1 MSESQ
6 FSKPH
11 LKIFS
16 FNVWRFNNLMSNKVK
31 KAGVL
36 LSLPLLATTVL
47 NTPVTVMAAGNN
59 DSAPVAKPVVAIP
72 EGVTKVTSVEGIT
85 EYQLKNGLR
94 VLLFP
99 DPSKPTITVNIT
111 YMVGSRHEN
120 YGETGM
126 AHLLEHLVFKGTPK
140 HPDIPKELTEHG
152 TRPNGTTWFDRTNYY
167 ETFQATDENL
177 NWALD
182 LEADRMVNSFIA
194 KKDLDSEMTVV
205 RNEFE
210 SGENSPQS
218 VLTER
223 MLSTAFL
230 WHNYGNTTIGA
241 RADLENVPIDRL
253 QAFYRNYYQPD
264 NAVLT
269 VAGKFDEEK
278 TLKLIDKYFSPIPK
292 PTRQIQKTYTAEP
305 TQDGE
310 RLVTLR
316 RTGDVQLVGAIY
328 HTAPGSHPDFA
339 AVDILSQ
346 ILGDFNAGRLR
357 KALVETKKASIAY
370 GGNFQLREPGVLLF
384 GAEVRQEQSLDEAK
398 DIMIKTIENFLT
410 EPPTQE
416 EVDRARTSLLKEVDL
431 TLNDPT
437 RVGLTL
443 NEFQAMGDWRLFFLH
458 RDRLKKVT
466 VDDVKKVAAAYLKSS
481 NRTLGMFIPTPKPD
495 RAEIPD
501 TPDVAA
507 MVKDYKGAEAV
518 ASGEAFDPS
527 PGNIESRTARL
538 NAGGI
543 KLALLPKKTRG
554 ASVKVSLAFHLGD
567 EKSLSGKATAGQFA
581 GQMLMRGT
589 TKRTRQQIQ
598 EEFDKLKARAFVFG
612 GATQAGGSI
621 DTTRE
626 NLPAVLNLIVEIL
639 REPAF
644 DANEFEQLKQ
654 EQLAAIEQQR
664 SEPDSIGSTEFQRLM
679 NPYPKDDVRYLAT
692 PDENIAAIKA
702 LKLEDV
708 KNFYQD
714 FYGASKA
721 EIAVVGDFDDKQIT
735 QLINE
740 KLGNWKSKT
749 QPQRIPSPYQQ
760 SQVVNKSFE
769 TPDKANGFFIA
780 GMTLNIQDND
790 PDYAALLLGNYM
802 LGGGFLNSRLAV
814 RIRQKEGIS
823 YGVGSQLFANAQDK
837 SGAFISFAIYAPENV
852 KRLEAAFKEE
862 IEKMLK
868 DGFTSEEIA
877 AAKSGFLQS
886 RQVSR
891 AQDNELAGRLS
902 RYLFIDRTLNF
913 DQELDARIGALTNEQ
928 ILNAMRKHIDPNKI
942 TIIKAGDFANKP
954 AK

>member
-1 MSESQ
+1 
-6 FSKPH
+6 
-11 LKIFS
+11 
-16 FNVWRFNNLMSNKVK
+16 MSNKIR

-36 LSLPLLATTVL
+36 LSLPLLATTIFITPIMATAANN
-47 NTPVTVMAAGNN
+47 NTSVT
-59 DSAPVAKPVVAIP
+59 KPLTIP
-72 EGVTKVTSVEGIT
+72 EGVVKVTSVEGIT

-140 HPDIPKELTEHG
+140 HPNIPKELTEHG
-152 TRPNGTTWFDRTNYY
+152 TRPNGTTSFDRTNYF
-167 ETFQATDENL
+167 ETFQATNENL
-177 NWALD
+177 EWALD
-182 LEADRMVNSFIA
+182 LESDRMVNSFIA
-194 KKDLDSEMTVV
+194 RKDLDSEMTVV

-210 SGENSPQS
+210 QGENSPQN

-264 NAVLT
+264 NSVLT

-278 TLKLIDKYFSPIPK
+278 TLKLIDKYFSSIPK
-292 PTRQIQKTYTAEP
+292 PTRPLQKTYTAEP

-316 RTGDVQLVGAIY
+316 RTGDVQLTGAMY

-339 AVDILSQ
+339 AIDVMSQ
-346 ILGDFNAGRLR
+346 ILGDFNVGRLR
-357 KALVETKKASIAY
+357 KALVETKKASVAY
-370 GGNFQLREPGVLLF
+370 GGAFQLREPGVLIF

-398 DIMIKTIENFLT
+398 DTMIKTIESFLT
-410 EPPTQE
+410 DPPTQE
-416 EVDRARTSLLKEVDL
+416 ELDRARTSLLKEVDL
-431 TLNDPT
+431 TLNDPN

-443 NEFQAMGDWRLFFLH
+443 SEFQAMGDWRLFFLH
-458 RDRLKKVT
+458 RDRIKKVT
-466 VDDVKKVAAAYLKSS
+466 LDDVKRVAATYLKSS
-481 NRTLGMFIPTPKPD
+481 NRTLGMFIPTTKPD
-495 RAEIPD
+495 RSDIPAV
-501 TPDVAA
+501 PDVAT
-507 MVKDYKGAEAV
+507 MLKDYKGAEAM

-527 PGNIESRTARL
+527 PNNIDSRTTRVGT
-538 NAGGI
+538 GGI

-554 ASVKVSLAFHLGD
+554 NSVQVSLAFHLGD
-567 EKSLSGKATAGQFA
+567 EKSLTNQSTAGSFA

-589 TKRTRQQIQ
+589 TKRSRQQIQ

-612 GATQAGGSI
+612 GATQAGGFI
-621 DTTRE
+621 ETTRE
-626 NLPAVLNLIVEIL
+626 NLPAVLNLVAEVL

-644 DANEFEQLKQ
+644 NADEFEQLRQ
-654 EQLAAIEQQR
+654 EQLAGIEQSR
-664 SEPDSIGSTEFQRLM
+664 SEPNAIGRTEFQRAM
-679 NPYPKDDVRYLAT
+679 NSYPKGDVRYASS
-692 PDENIAAIKA
+692 PDEDIAEIKA

-708 KNFYQD
+708 KKFYQE

-721 EIAVVGDFDDKQIT
+721 EISVVGDFEDKQVT
-735 QLINE
+735 QIIND
-740 KLGNWKSKT
+740 KFSNWKSKT
-749 QPQRIPSPYQQ
+749 QPQRIASPYQEAKIA
-760 SQVVNKSFE
+760 NKSIE
-769 TPDKANGFFIA
+769 TPDKANAFFIA
-780 GMTLNIQDND
+780 GMNLNIQDTD
-790 PDYAALLLGNYM
+790 PDYAALVLGNYM
-802 LGGGFLNSRLAV
+802 LGGGFLNSRLAT
-814 RIRQKEGIS
+814 RIRQKEGLS

-837 SGAFISFAIYAPENV
+837 SGAFIAFAIYAPENV

-868 DGFTSEEIA
+868 DGFTAEEIT
-877 AAKSGFLQS
+877 AAKSGYLQS

-902 RYLFIDRTLNF
+902 RYLYIDRTLNY
-913 DQELDARIGALTNEQ
+913 DQEIETRIGTLTGEQ
-928 ILNAMRKHIDPNKI
+928 ILNAMRKHLDPNKI
-942 TIIKAGDFANKP
+942 TIVKAGDFANKP